1 MALVSD
7 DFVSW
12 VDVLFSSGLVIAVVM
27 DDCGLVGLLVGWSS
41 YGFVCW
47 STAHFRV
54 KEFVLFRSSQMV
66 NWFGPFQI
74 KELKREQ

>member
-1 MALVSD
+1 MDGLVCVRLVWSAIWMALVSD

-41 YGFVCW
+41 YGFVC
-47 STAHFRV
+47 
-54 KEFVLFRSSQMV
+54 
-66 NWFGPFQI
+66 
-74 KELKREQ
+74 